1 MIRLKAEKKFESPYK
16 ILITEIGKRSPIKII
31 LPSSDNLDYKVLDA
45 FLHRKIDL
53 FRDHDAIL
61 KLTNAFPIVMKMIR
75 NILAFE
81 KSRFLPS
88 DVSKIFLALI
98 ALKLRYMKMAKEVA
112 VKRVKPH
119 QDFQPAAAHIYP
131 ALPVHTMQNH
141 FAADKHSKDEDET
154 CKKDFNQ
161 TPSMTGGFVHMTCQH
176 GITKVSYYTLNNAN
190 SAVFVLF
197 NRG

>member
-1 MIRLKAEKKFESPYK
+1 MVVKGIPVKDRTFLCEQRLRDVIKQLPNPSEEWKECDVQKCIRNIQKLRTEDNHLNLVLNLLIRLKSEKKFESPYK

-88 DVSKIFLALI
+88 DVSKMQRPLSPLI
-98 ALKLRYMKMAKEVA
+98 W
-112 VKRVKPH
+112 
-119 QDFQPAAAHIYP
+119 
-131 ALPVHTMQNH
+131 
-141 FAADKHSKDEDET
+141 
-154 CKKDFNQ
+154 
-161 TPSMTGGFVHMTCQH
+161 
-176 GITKVSYYTLNNAN
+176 
-190 SAVFVLF
+190 
-197 NRG
+197 